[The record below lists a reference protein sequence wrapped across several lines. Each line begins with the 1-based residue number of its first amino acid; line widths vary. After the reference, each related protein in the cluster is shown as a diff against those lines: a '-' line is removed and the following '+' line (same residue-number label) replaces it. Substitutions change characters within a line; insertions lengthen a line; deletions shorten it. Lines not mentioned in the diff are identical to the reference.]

1 MSNDEVNEKGNTV
14 MTNKRIF
21 DLEERLIAYA
31 VWVMNVVEE
40 LPNTRVGNHLSGQL
54 VRSGTASALMYGEAQ
69 SAESRKDF
77 MHKMKIALKELRETL
92 VCLKMIQR
100 KSDLLPDARL
110 TSGMQEGNELVAIF
124 VKSVET
130 ARRNDQRQL

>member
-1 MSNDEVNEKGNTV
+1 M
-14 MTNKRIF
+14 MNKRIF

-40 LPNTRVGNHLSGQL
+40 LPNTRVGNHLLGQL
-54 VRSGTASALMYGEAQ
+54 VRSRTAPALMYGEAQ

-77 MHKMKIALKELRETL
+77 MLKMKMALKELRETL
-92 VCLKMIQR
+92 VCLKLIQR
-100 KSDLLPDARL
+100 KSNLLPDARL
-110 TSGMQEGNELVAIF
+110 ALGMQESNELVAIF

-130 ARRNDQRQL
+130 ARRNDQR